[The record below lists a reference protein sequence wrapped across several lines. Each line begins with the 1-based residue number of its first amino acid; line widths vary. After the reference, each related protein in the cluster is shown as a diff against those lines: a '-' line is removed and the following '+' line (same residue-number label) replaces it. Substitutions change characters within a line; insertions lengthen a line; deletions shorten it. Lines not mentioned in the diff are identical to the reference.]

1 MNRLALAAALLVTSF
16 GAASA
21 YDRHNNN
28 DTADIDARRAR
39 ESQRIEEG
47 RRTGQLSGREYR
59 FLRAEQARIADH
71 ERQAKADG
79 YVSPDERRRLNQ
91 ELDQASA
98 DIHRLKHNEEVSR
111 RRYWYRW
118 W

>member
-1 MNRLALAAALLVTSF
+1 MNRLALAAALLVTSV

-21 YDRHNNN
+21 YDRYN
-28 DTADIDARRAR
+28 DTSDIDARRAR
-39 ESQRIEEG
+39 ESQRIEDG

-98 DIHRLKHNEEVSR
+98 NIHRLKHNDEVSG